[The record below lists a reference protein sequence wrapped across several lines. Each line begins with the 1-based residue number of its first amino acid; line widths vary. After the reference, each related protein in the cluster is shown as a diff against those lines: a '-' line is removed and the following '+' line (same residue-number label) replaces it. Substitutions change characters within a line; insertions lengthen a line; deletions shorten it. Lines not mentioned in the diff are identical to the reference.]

1 MDDRSILFST
11 VVLFGS
17 AIAAAAML
25 LAGAFY
31 LVARRGRKALAREA
45 SRS

>member
-17 AIAAAAML
+17 AVVLALLI

-31 LVARRGRKALAREA
+31 LVARKGRRDLESEA
-45 SRS
+45 S